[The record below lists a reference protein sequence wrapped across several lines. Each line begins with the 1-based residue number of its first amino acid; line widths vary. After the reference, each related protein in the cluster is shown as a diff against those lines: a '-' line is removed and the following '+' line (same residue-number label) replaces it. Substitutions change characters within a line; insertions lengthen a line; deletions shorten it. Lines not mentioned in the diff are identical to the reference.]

1 MPVRLRTFSL
11 ARGSIGRDTINLS
24 VTGDHPRMQPHD
36 PTPADPSSVDAS
48 VDAATDSS
56 VDAPANRPVSWSP
69 PAGTEQSEAS
79 DTSSTWPASGWP
91 PAEGPDASAPTDWAT
106 AARDRV
112 SPSVW
117 TWRDPDASPAEPR
130 FEALDAAKPAA
141 PVRTTGG
148 RRSIGTVVAAAF
160 LSAVLA
166 SGSTVAIV
174 SLVHPGSTTP
184 ASAAAPTP
192 NAAVTTTGGTTTVQQ
207 EDITAVVA
215 AARDSVVTLTSQ
227 IAGARGPFG
236 GTATGVGSG
245 IVLTADGY
253 ALTNRHV
260 VEGSDSLTAT
270 MADGTEYPA
279 TVVTVS
285 DTQDL
290 ALVKIE
296 ATGLKPAVIGDSAE
310 IKVGQTAI
318 AIGSPLGT
326 YTETVTKGIVSALDR
341 TITVQD
347 EQTGRPVTLSG
358 LIQTDAAINPGNSG
372 GPLLDA
378 VGQVVGVNTATA
390 SSAEGLGFAIPIAKA
405 ASLIAQARAAS
416 VA

>member
-1 MPVRLRTFSL
+1 
-11 ARGSIGRDTINLS
+11 
-24 VTGDHPRMQPHD
+24 MQPHD
-36 PTPADPSSVDAS
+36 PTRPADPSSVDPS
-48 VDAATDSS
+48 VDASLDAPLDASS
-56 VDAPANRPVSWSP
+56 DAPASPPVPWSP
-69 PAGTEQSEAS
+69 PAGNEQSAAS
-79 DTSSTWPASGWP
+79 GGSSPWRASGWQ
-91 PAEGPDASAPTDWAT
+91 PAEDTGASAPTDWAT
-106 AARDRV
+106 AGPERV
-112 SPSVW
+112 SPSGW
-117 TWRDPDASPAEPR
+117 TWRDPEASPAEPR
-130 FEALDAAKPAA
+130 FAARDAGQPATH
-141 PVRTTGG
+141 VRTTGRG
-148 RRSIGTVVAAAF
+148 RSMRTIVAAAF
-160 LSAVLA
+160 LSAVFA

-184 ASAAAPTP
+184 AIAAAPTP

-215 AARDSVVTLTSQ
+215 AARESVVTLTSK
-227 IAGARGPFG
+227 IPGARGPFG

-245 IVLTADGY
+245 IVITSDGY
-253 ALTNRHV
+253 TLTNRHV
-260 VEGSDSLTAT
+260 VEGSESLTAT

-347 EQTGRPVTLSG
+347 DQTGRPVTLSG